1 MTKEA
6 FKGFRTIKTMI
17 HGKDFFPF
25 NVSSLR
31 NRQKMKSSLFKIL
44 LRMVDFA
51 ANHDI
56 HSFDK
61 NIRYYL

>member
-31 NRQKMKSSLFKIL
+31 NRQKMKSSLFKLL
-44 LRMVDFA
+44 LRIVNFA
-51 ANHDI
+51 ANENI
-56 HSFDK
+56 HSFDE
-61 NIRYYL
+61 NTRTFL